1 MAEARVS
8 RRQVLKAAAATGIAT
23 TSPWWLVNKSHA
35 QRAKK
40 LIFWQLPNFTP
51 IADQLQKDQ
60 FYEFA
65 KSAGLKD
72 EEVEFSVVG
81 NDVFLQKLS
90 AAIEAG
96 NPPDVMRLFESNVQ
110 FFGSQGHLVDMT
122 DTVEKMRKEPKGIFE
137 ATLDGRPRRRA
148 GISASPW
155 P

>member
-8 RRQVLKAAAATGIAT
+8 RRQVLKAAAATGLAT

-51 IADQLQKDQ
+51 IADSLQKEQ

-81 NDVFLQKLS
+81 NDVFLQKMS
-90 AAIEAG
+90 AALEAG
-96 NPPDVMRLFESNVQ
+96 NPPDVCRLFESNVQ
-110 FFGSQGHLVDMT
+110 F
-122 DTVEKMRKEPKGIFE
+122 
-137 ATLDGRPRRRA
+137 
-148 GISASPW
+148 
-155 P
+155 

>member
-1 MAEARVS
+1 MAEVRVS
-8 RRQVLKAAAATGIAT
+8 RRQVLKVAAATGIAT

-81 NDVFLQKLS
+81 NDVFIQKLS
-90 AAIEAG
+90 AGSRPATRPTSCGSTSRTSSSSEARATWSTSPTWSRRCARSPRG
-96 NPPDVMRLFESNVQ
+96 SSRPPW
-110 FFGSQGHLVDMT
+110 
-122 DTVEKMRKEPKGIFE
+122 
-137 ATLDGRPRRRA
+137 RP
-148 GISASPW
+148 SASMAGTSVPPW

>member
-1 MAEARVS
+1 MADVRVS
-8 RRQVLKAAAATGIAT
+8 RRQVLKAAAATSIAT

-60 FYEFA
+60 VYEFA

-72 EEVEFSVVG
+72 DEVEFTVIG
-81 NDVFLQKLS
+81 NDVFIQKLS

-110 FFGSQGHLVDMT
+110 FFGSQSQRVFD
-122 DTVEKMRKEPKGIFE
+122 VRCEPAGSGE
-137 ATLDGRPRRRA
+137 A
-148 GISASPW
+148 
-155 P
+155 

>member
-1 MAEARVS
+1 LS
-8 RRQVLKAAAATGIAT
+8 AAVGAKLDT
-23 TSPWWLVNKSHA
+23 

-40 LIFWQLPNFTP
+40 LTFWQLPNFTP

-90 AAIEAG
+90 ASLEAG
-96 NPPDVMRLFESNVQ
+96 NPPDVMRLYESNVQ

-122 DTVEKMRKEPKGIFE
+122 ETVEKMRKERGKKN
-137 ATLDGRPRRRA
+137 RPNNDE
-148 GISASPW
+148 
-155 P
+155 